1 MLQCIKECLVIAQVL
16 KLVHLSLRSV
26 PMLTVDQITTAHK
39 NNLDV
44 FFGMSEK
51 AFAGVEKLV
60 ELNLAAAKS
69 AISES
74 VHQAHTLIS
83 IKDPQEIA
91 SLQTTM
97 VQPMAEKAVAYGRHV
112 YEIASSTSAEIGKTM
127 EAQASEA
134 QHGMMSFIDSTT
146 KNAPNGSEAFVAM
159 FKSAMT
165 AGQNAVETVQKAV
178 KQVSETA
185 EANLQAVAATTMSN
199 AQVATKAAAKK
210 RA

>member
-1 MLQCIKECLVIAQVL
+1 M
-16 KLVHLSLRSV
+16 
-26 PMLTVDQITTAHK
+26 MTVDQITAAHK
-39 NNLDV
+39 NNLDM

-60 ELNLAAAKS
+60 ELNLAATKS

-83 IKDPQEIA
+83 IKDPQEIVT
-91 SLQTTM
+91 LQSTM

-112 YEIASSTSAEIGKTM
+112 YEIVSSTSADLGKSM
-127 EAQASEA
+127 EAQVSEA
-134 QHGMMSFIDSTT
+134 QHNMMSFIDATT

-165 AGQNAVETVQKAV
+165 AGQNAMETVQKAV

-185 EANLQAVAATTMSN
+185 EANMHAVVASTMST
-199 AQVATKAAAKK
+199 AQTATKAAPKK

>member
-1 MLQCIKECLVIAQVL
+1 
-16 KLVHLSLRSV
+16 
-26 PMLTVDQITTAHK
+26 MLTVDQITSAHK

-74 VHQAHTLIS
+74 VHQAHILVS
-83 IKDPQEIA
+83 IKDPQDL
-91 SLQTTM
+91 STLSTTM

-112 YEIASSTSAEIGKTM
+112 YEIASSTSADIGKTI
-127 EAQASEA
+127 EAQAAEA
-134 QHGMMSFIDSTT
+134 QHGVMSFIDAST
-146 KNAPNGSEAFVAM
+146 KNAPNGTEAFVAM

-165 AGQNAVETVQKAV
+165 AGQNAVETMQKAV

-199 AQVATKAAAKK
+199 AQVATKAASKK

>member
-1 MLQCIKECLVIAQVL
+1 
-16 KLVHLSLRSV
+16 
-26 PMLTVDQITTAHK
+26 MLTVDQITTAHK

-74 VHQAHTLIS
+74 VHQANTLIS
-83 IKDPQEIA
+83 IKDPQEITTLP
-91 SLQTTM
+91 STM

-112 YEIASSTSAEIGKTM
+112 YEIASSTRADISKTF
-127 EAQASEA
+127 ESQVAEA
-134 QHGMMSFIDSTT
+134 QHGMMGFIDAST

-165 AGQNAVETVQKAV
+165 AGQNAVETVQKAA
-178 KQVSETA
+178 KQVSETV
-185 EANLQAVAATTMSN
+185 ESNLQAVAASTMSN